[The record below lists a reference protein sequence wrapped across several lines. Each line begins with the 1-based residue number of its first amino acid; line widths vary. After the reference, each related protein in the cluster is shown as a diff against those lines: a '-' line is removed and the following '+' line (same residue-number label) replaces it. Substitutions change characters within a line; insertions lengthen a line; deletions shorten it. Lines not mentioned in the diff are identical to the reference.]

1 MLDLLLINPPYFT
14 PDELAARRERFGGWI
29 AGGNMY
35 IHPFEPPLGL
45 AALAAHL
52 KGKGFRV
59 EVLDLVGLGI
69 PEEKLPEIL
78 RDKSPARVG
87 IGAMTPLFP
96 AARRLARIVKQARPG
111 TVVIVGGAHPTV
123 SPETC
128 LAEENIDFI
137 VRGEGEEVLAA
148 LLAGAAPEGIPGL
161 LYKSPLPRGEGMKG
175 RVKEQIVTP
184 TLYLPPQGG
193 GAIND
198 LDALPLPD
206 YDSFPVEKYVR
217 YNESLRGL
225 RGISMLVSRGCPYQC
240 SFCAV
245 HLTMGRKF
253 RIQSPARVVREMA
266 GLQEKY
272 SLEGIWFKDSILN
285 LDPAWAG
292 EFTAEIKKRGL
303 KIKWQ
308 YNTRVDRIDEAE
320 ILAEKAAGLVQ
331 VDFGIESGSPRS
343 LATLR
348 KGIDLEKIKSAV
360 RLAQKHVRVSGFF
373 MIGIPGETREDIEMT
388 FNLAQSLKLDKVCV
402 SLYCPLPGSAL
413 YDDLKKREEYAGP
426 LADLEKIHFTEN
438 PFSFCAVPAEKL
450 RELYGEIN
458 EFFSQKGDRS

>member
-1 MLDLLLINPPYFT
+1 MDLLLINPPYFT
-14 PDELAARRERFGGWI
+14 PGELAARRERFGGWI

-45 AALAAHL
+45 AALAADL

-78 RDKSPARVG
+78 REKSPARVG

-96 AARRLARIVKQARPG
+96 AARRLARIAKQTLPG
-111 TVVIVGGAHPTV
+111 TPVIAGGAHPTV

-128 LAEENIDFI
+128 LADENIDYI
-137 VRGEGEEVLAA
+137 VRGEGEASLAA
-148 LLAGAAPEGIPGL
+148 LLAGINPGEIPGL
-161 LYKSPLPRGEGMKG
+161 VCKSPLPRGEGTKG
-175 RVKEQIVTP
+175 RGKEQIVTP
-184 TLYLPPQGG
+184 TLSLPPQRGG
-193 GAIND
+193 ESNC

-206 YDSFPVEKYVR
+206 YDAFPVEKYVK

-245 HLTMGRKF
+245 HLTMGRRF
-253 RIQSPARVVREMA
+253 RIKSPERVVREMA

-292 EFTAEIKKRGL
+292 GFAAEILKLGL

-320 ILAEKAAGLVQ
+320 IRAAKAAGLVQ

-360 RLAQKHVRVSGFF
+360 RLARKHVRVSGFF
-373 MIGIPGETREDIEMT
+373 MIGIPGETREDIELT
-388 FNLAQSLKLDKVCV
+388 FALAKSLKLDKVCV

-413 YDDLKKREEYAGP
+413 YDGLKKREEYGGP

-458 EFFSQKGDRS
+458 DYFARR

>member
-14 PDELAARRERFGGWI
+14 PGELAARRERFGGWI

-45 AALAAHL
+45 AALAADL
-52 KGKGFRV
+52 KAKGFRV
-59 EVLDLVGLGI
+59 EVLDLVGLGL

-78 RDKSPARVG
+78 REKSPARVG

-96 AARRLARIVKQARPG
+96 AARRLARIVKQARPE
-111 TVVIVGGAHPTV
+111 TAVIAGGAHPTV

-128 LAEENIDFI
+128 LADENIDFI
-137 VRGEGEEVLAA
+137 VRGEGETALAA
-148 LLAGAAPEGIPGL
+148 LLAGADPDGIPGL
-161 LYKSPLPRGEGMKG
+161 GFKKNGRAIISECAPL
-175 RVKEQIVTP
+175 
-184 TLYLPPQGG
+184 
-193 GAIND
+193 GAD
-198 LDALPLPD
+198 PDELPLPD
-206 YDSFPVEKYVR
+206 YDAFPVEKYVQ

-253 RIQSPARVVREMA
+253 RIKSPARVVREMA
-266 GLQEKY
+266 GLREKY

-292 EFTAEIKKRGL
+292 EFAAEIRRQGL

-320 ILAEKAAGLVQ
+320 IRAEKAAGLVQ

-360 RLAQKHVRVSGFF
+360 RLAQKHVKVSGFF

-388 FNLAQSLKLDKVCV
+388 FSLARNLKLDKVCV

-413 YDDLKKREEYAGP
+413 YDDLKKREEYAEP

-458 EFFSQKGDRS
+458 EYFSK

>member
-1 MLDLLLINPPYFT
+1 MLDLLLINPSYFT

-45 AALAAHL
+45 AALAASL

-78 RDKSPARVG
+78 REKSPARVG

-96 AARRLARIVKQARPG
+96 AARRLARIVKQTLPEAA
-111 TVVIVGGAHPTV
+111 VIVGGAHPTV

-128 LAEENIDFI
+128 RADENIDFI
-137 VRGEGEEVLAA
+137 VRGEGEEVLSA
-148 LLAGAAPEGIPGL
+148 LLAGVEPDRIPGL
-161 LYKSPLPRGEGMKG
+161 LWKSPLP
-175 RVKEQIVTP
+175 
-184 TLYLPPQGG
+184 TLSPALPLQGG
-193 GAIND
+193 GAINC

-206 YDSFPVEKYVR
+206 YDAFPVEKYVK

-253 RIQSPARVVREMA
+253 RIKSPARVVREMA

-292 EFTAEIKKRGL
+292 EFAAEIKKRGL

-320 ILAEKAAGLVQ
+320 IQAEKTAGLVQ

-348 KGIDLEKIKSAV
+348 KWIDLEKIKSAV

-373 MIGIPGETREDIEMT
+373 MIGIPGETREDIELT
-388 FNLAQSLKLDKVCV
+388 FALARSLKLDKVCV

-413 YDDLKKREEYAGP
+413 YNDLKRREEYAGP

-458 EFFSQKGDRS
+458 EYFSRK

>member
-1 MLDLLLINPPYFT
+1 MMDLLLINPPYFT

-45 AALAAHL
+45 AALAAYL

-78 RDKSPARVG
+78 REKSPARVG

-111 TVVIVGGAHPTV
+111 TAVIVGGAHPTV

-148 LLAGAAPEGIPGL
+148 LLAGTEPDGIPGL
-161 LYKSPLPRGEGMKG
+161 GWKSKRGGKINSPAPLAADP
-175 RVKEQIVTP
+175 
-184 TLYLPPQGG
+184 
-193 GAIND
+193 
-198 LDALPLPD
+198 DALPLPD
-206 YDSFPVEKYVR
+206 YNSFPVEKYVR

-285 LDPAWAG
+285 LNPAWAG
-292 EFTAEIKKRGL
+292 EFTAEIKRRGL

-320 ILAEKAAGLVQ
+320 IRAEKAAGLVQ

-360 RLAQKHVRVSGFF
+360 HLAQKHVRVSGFF

-388 FNLAQSLKLDKVCV
+388 FHLAQSLKLDKVCV

-426 LADLEKIHFTEN
+426 LADLGKIHFTEN
-438 PFSFCAVPAEKL
+438 PFSFCAVPADKL

-458 EFFSQKGDRS
+458 EHFAKSRQ

>member
-1 MLDLLLINPPYFT
+1 MNCLDF
-14 PDELAARRERFGGWI
+14 
-29 AGGNMY
+29 
-35 IHPFEPPLGL
+35 
-45 AALAAHL
+45 
-52 KGKGFRV
+52 
-59 EVLDLVGLGI
+59 
-69 PEEKLPEIL
+69 
-78 RDKSPARVG
+78 
-87 IGAMTPLFP
+87 
-96 AARRLARIVKQARPG
+96 
-111 TVVIVGGAHPTV
+111 
-123 SPETC
+123 
-128 LAEENIDFI
+128 
-137 VRGEGEEVLAA
+137 
-148 LLAGAAPEGIPGL
+148 
-161 LYKSPLPRGEGMKG
+161 
-175 RVKEQIVTP
+175 
-184 TLYLPPQGG
+184 
-193 GAIND
+193 
-198 LDALPLPD
+198 LPLPD
-206 YDSFPVEKYVR
+206 YDAFPVEKYVK

-253 RIQSPARVVREMA
+253 RIKSPARVVREMA
-266 GLQEKY
+266 ELREKY

-292 EFTAEIKKRGL
+292 EFAAEIRRQGL

-320 ILAEKAAGLVQ
+320 IRAEKAAGLTQ

-348 KGIDLEKIKSAV
+348 KGIDPEKIKAAV
-360 RLAQKHVRVSGFF
+360 RLARKHVKVSGFF

-388 FNLAQSLKLDKVCV
+388 FALARSLKLDKVCL

-426 LADLEKIHFTEN
+426 LADLENIHFTEN

-450 RELYGEIN
+450 REIYGEIN
-458 EFFSQKGDRS
+458 EYFSKTGDGR

>member
-1 MLDLLLINPPYFT
+1 MDLLLINPPYFT
-14 PDELAARRERFGGWI
+14 PEELAVRRELFGGWI

-45 AALAAHL
+45 AALSAYLNGRA
-52 KGKGFRV
+52 FRV

-69 PEEKLPEIL
+69 PEDKLPEIL
-78 RDKSPARVG
+78 REKSPARVG

-96 AARRLARIVKQARPG
+96 AARRLARVVKQTLPEAA
-111 TVVIVGGAHPTV
+111 VIAGGAHPTV

-128 LAEENIDFI
+128 LSEENIDFI
-137 VRGEGEEVLAA
+137 VRGEGEEALAA
-148 LLAGAAPEGIPGL
+148 LLAGVKPDQIPGL
-161 LYKSPLPRGEGMKG
+161 GWKSP
-175 RVKEQIVTP
+175 
-184 TLYLPPQGG
+184 GG
-193 GAIND
+193 GKINYPAPLAED
-198 LDALPLPD
+198 LDSLPLPD
-206 YDSFPVEKYVR
+206 YDAFPVEKYVK
-217 YNESLRGL
+217 YNESLRGI

-253 RIQSPARVVREMA
+253 RIKRPARVVREMA

-285 LDPAWAG
+285 LDLAWAG
-292 EFTAEIKKRGL
+292 EFAAEIKRRGV

-320 ILAEKAAGLVQ
+320 ILAEKEAGLVQ
-331 VDFGIESGSPRS
+331 VDFGIESGSPQS

-348 KGIDLEKIKSAV
+348 KGIDLEMIKSAV

-388 FNLAQSLKLDKVCV
+388 FSLAKSLKLDKVCV

-426 LADLEKIHFTEN
+426 LADLAKIHFTEN

-458 EFFSQKGDRS
+458 EYFAKSRQ

>member
-45 AALAAHL
+45 AALAAYL

-148 LLAGAAPEGIPGL
+148 LLAGTEPDGIPGL
-161 LYKSPLPRGEGMKG
+161 GWKSQGAGKINNPAPLAADP
-175 RVKEQIVTP
+175 
-184 TLYLPPQGG
+184 
-193 GAIND
+193 
-198 LDALPLPD
+198 DALPLPD
-206 YDSFPVEKYVR
+206 YDAFPVEKYVR

-320 ILAEKAAGLVQ
+320 IRAEKAAGLVQ

-388 FNLAQSLKLDKVCV
+388 FHLAKSLKLDKVCV

-450 RELYGEIN
+450 REVYAEIN
-458 EFFSQKGDRS
+458 EYFSKKSRQ